1 MTTNPGIIS
10 TLASNPSSTQ
20 LKDNTDNIHS
30 GIIKAL
36 HAATGENR
44 GISGFGLTQGT
55 TNSRTHFQVA
65 AGKVL
70 RDGKLV
76 DVSAATLTTTVST
89 ISANSNDWYGVIV
102 VCDGTES
109 GETANTLKWRFGA
122 VTGKATTSAA
132 TVAELKGGD
141 IPLIVV
147 KIDTAEQNDD
157 YPRLHQFVFYEQST
171 RQFSAINSGSE
182 TMRINN
188 DGTLTKG
195 SATITLPSTTGTLA
209 LDSQLTGLDDS
220 NLASNAVTTAKI
232 NNGAVTEAKLAT
244 DAVTTAKISDANVT
258 TAKLASD
265 SVTYDKIQD
274 IGTANRVLGKASTG
288 TVEEVQVTSA
298 MIADATI
305 ATGDIANDAVTYAKM
320 QNVSATNRIL
330 GRDSSGAGNVEEIT
344 PANLLTM
351 LGIEANA
358 DVTDTTNVKTALG
371 GSLGSMTIGDSND
384 SITFANDVTISGDLT
399 ISGTTTTV
407 NTATLDVADNNITLN
422 SDVTGVPSE
431 SAGITVNRGTSTD
444 KTLLW
449 DESNDRWTVGSET
462 FVAGTF
468 IGNLTGTVSS
478 ANVLTTAR
486 NFALS
491 GDVTASAV
499 TFDGSG
505 NVTLSTAL
513 AGNTVN
519 TTELVN
525 GAVTEAKIQ
534 NASVTTDKLGNTAVS
549 TAKIQDDAITSAKI
563 ADDAITTAMIVD
575 DAITSALIAEDA
587 IVSASIADSAV
598 TNAHLAGS
606 IAQSKIS
613 GLSGAL
619 SGKEPS
625 LTIGGGLDRTGAT
638 LSVDINSAT
647 TENGIDTAADFFL
660 YYDASNTSLKKINLS
675 NIFGKLTAS
684 DIPSLAASKI
694 TSGTFSASRIPSLP
708 TSQITSGTFPTARIA
723 DDAITFDKI
732 QNVDSQVLLGRTTSN
747 TGSVETLTAA
757 QVRTLISVDPSGTDN
772 STDVTLAGSRN
783 YLTLSNQQI
792 TVGEIDISDDTNLV
806 AGTNIT
812 LSGDTLNV
820 DTDLANYSN
829 TNSGFLTAH
838 PTISAASS
846 VNNSGRTYIQ
856 DITLDAN
863 GHITAIAS
871 ATETVTDTTYSVG
884 DGGLTQNNFTN
895 ALKSKLDGIAGG
907 ANYYVLP
914 QASDT
919 VRGGI
924 KIGNNLTVN
933 SDTGVLSADTQ
944 SDVNFTS
951 ALNTKLAG
959 IETGATAG
967 ANFATNVSNISV
979 TNAQLAGSIANSKL
993 SNSSITVNGSSVALG
1008 GSITLTT
1015 ANVAEGTNLYFT
1027 EERVDDRVA
1036 ALLSAGE
1043 GLDVAYNDSSGT
1055 LTLSSEDATSTN
1067 KGVASFAAADFDVS
1081 SGAVTIKSA
1090 GVSNA
1095 QLAGSIANSKL
1106 DDIAQSK
1113 VTGLVAALAS
1123 KAESLSDLSVTASA
1137 AEINILDGVTGVSA
1151 TEIGYLDGVTS
1162 AIQTQLNAK
1171 QAAGNYLTTSAT
1183 IADLNGITA
1192 LDTDITAVSGDHDTI
1207 PTAKA
1212 VKSYVDLVSFDAND
1226 TQYAFSVED
1235 TLVNNTKKLKL
1246 TGTDG
1251 SSTSVNFEGSGSVT
1265 VSRINERIIID
1276 STTDPVNAVSYS
1288 GNTLTLTKTDFS
1300 TITAT
1305 IPDATTNAHG
1315 LMTDDQFDK
1324 LAGIETGATADQTA
1338 AEIRTLVESAS
1349 DSNVF
1354 TDADHS
1360 KLNAIEANATADQTA
1375 SEIRTLVESA
1385 TDSNVF
1391 TDADHTKLNGIA
1403 ASANNYSISSDLLDE
1418 DDMSSNSATK
1428 VASQQSIKAYVDTEV
1443 AAVVASAPAAL
1454 DTLNELAAA
1463 LGDDANFAT
1472 TTSTSLGNRL
1482 RVDTNSQGLSATQ
1495 QGNAITNLGIT
1506 ASLAEINI
1514 LDGGLSA
1521 SDIPSL
1527 AASKITSGTLGTA
1540 RIPSLGASKITS
1552 GTFANARI
1560 SEGSVTQHQAA
1571 LSITES
1577 QISDLD
1583 TYLTAPRSVTAG
1595 GNTLAN
1601 SETLAFTAGSNIS
1614 ISESGGAVTIAST
1627 DTNTQLTTEEVQDIV
1642 GGMLVGTETRI
1653 GVTYDDT
1660 NGRIDFVVDNMTNEQ
1675 ELNNTSAP
1683 YYHKIITTVISD
1695 SGNKYAFDGQT
1706 SSQALRLTPN
1716 VVYRFDQSHSSNS
1729 NHPLRFSET
1738 SDGTHG
1744 GGSEMSDGFT
1754 IYNKVG
1760 TPGNSGAY
1768 TEVSFDQESNNPMY
1782 SYCQYHSG
1790 MGNSV
1795 ILGGAESTDSLTE
1808 GSSNLYFTNERVD
1821 DRVNSLLT
1829 EGSNITLTYND
1840 AGNALTIAATNTDTQ
1855 LSTEQVEDI
1864 VGAMVSSN
1872 TETNITVTYD
1882 DTNGKL
1888 NFSSTDTN
1896 TQLTQAQVRDFAGG
1910 MFTGNTETFITA
1922 TYQTSDDTIDL
1933 VVPVLDED
1941 DMNTNSA
1948 THLATQ
1954 QSIKAYVDT
1963 EVAGLVDSAPGALNT
1978 LNELAA
1984 AINDDATFSATVT
1997 TALGN
2002 RLRVDT
2008 ASQGLS
2014 GTEQSNARTNLNV
2027 DVAGTD
2033 NSTNVTLASVSNNY
2047 LSLSGQT
2054 ITAGTV
2060 PLSLGG
2066 TGATSASAART
2077 ALGVDAAGTDNSTN
2091 VTLGTAS
2098 HDYLSLSGQAI
2109 TLGEIDINADT
2120 NLSVGTGLTLYTA
2133 GANAG
2138 QIVLNSSQPGI
2149 STLGTLSSLTVSG
2162 DLTVDTN
2169 TLHVDSTQNRVG
2181 IGTTSPGYVLQVEGS
2196 FAAQTKS
2203 FVIPHPTQEGKTLQH
2218 GSLEGPEHGVY
2229 HRGRLSEG
2237 NVIQLPEYWT
2247 ELVDED
2253 TISVQLTAN
2262 GDFQML
2268 YVEKIEGNRVF
2279 VANAADEGIDCF
2291 YLIHGERKDV
2301 GRMEVEY

>member
-1 MTTNPGIIS
+1 MTSNPGIIS

-20 LKDNTDNIHS
+20 LTDNTDNIHS

-76 DVSAATLTTTVST
+76 SVSTATLTTAASE
-89 ISANSNDWYGVIV
+89 ISANGNDWYGVIV

-109 GETANTLKWRFGA
+109 GEDPNTLKWRFGA
-122 VTGKATTSAA
+122 VTGKATTGAA

-147 KIDTAEQNDD
+147 KIDTAEANNATT
-157 YPRLHQFVFYEQST
+157 RLHQFVFYEQST

-209 LDSQLTGLDDS
+209 LTSELTGLDDS

-258 TAKLASD
+258 TAKIASD

-358 DVTDTTNVKTALG
+358 DVTDTANVKTALG
-371 GSLGSMTIGDSND
+371 GSLGSMTVGDSND

-422 SDVTGVPSE
+422 SDVSGVPSQ
-431 SAGITVNRGTSTD
+431 SAGITVNRGSSTD

-468 IGNLTGTVSS
+468 IGNVTGTVSS

-499 TFDGSG
+499 SFDGSG

-563 ADDAITTAMIVD
+563 ADDAVTTAMIVD

-675 NIFGKLTAS
+675 NIFGKLTVS
-684 DIPSLAASKI
+684 DIPNLAASKI

-708 TSQITSGTFPTARIA
+708 TSQITSGTFSTTRIA
-723 DDAITFDKI
+723 DDAITFDKM

-919 VRGGI
+919 VRGGV
-924 KIGNNLTVN
+924 KIGSNLTIN
-933 SDTGVLSADTQ
+933 SGTGVLSADTQ

-979 TNAQLAGSIANSKL
+979 TNAQLAGSIANNKL

-1015 ANVAEGTNLYFT
+1015 ANVAEGANLYFT
-1027 EERVDDRVA
+1027 DERVDDRVA

-1043 GLDVAYNDSSGT
+1043 GLDVTYNDSSGT

-1123 KAESLSDLSVTASA
+1123 KVASLSDLSITASA

-1151 TEIGYLDGVTS
+1151 TEVGYLDGVTS

-1183 IADLNGITA
+1183 ITDLNGITA
-1192 LDTDITAVSGDHDTI
+1192 LDTDITAVSGNHDTI

-1226 TQYAFSVED
+1226 TQYSFGVED
-1235 TLVNNTKKLKL
+1235 TGVNNTKRLKL

-1251 SSTSVNFEGSGSVT
+1251 SFTSVNFEGTGSVT

-1276 STTDPVNAVSYS
+1276 SSTQPVNAVSYS
-1288 GNTLTLTKTDFS
+1288 GNTLTLTKTDSS

-1305 IPDATTNAHG
+1305 IPDATTSAHG

-1324 LAGIETGATADQTA
+1324 LAGIEAAATADQTA

-1472 TTSTSLGNRL
+1472 TTSAALGNRL
-1482 RVDTNSQGLSATQ
+1482 RVDTNSQGLTATQ

-1514 LDGGLSA
+1514 LDDGLSA

-1540 RIPSLGASKITS
+1540 RIPSLAASKITS

-1577 QISDLD
+1577 QISDLQSYK
-1583 TYLTAPRSVTAG
+1583 TSHRSVTAG
-1595 GNTLAN
+1595 GNSLADN
-1601 SETLAFTAGSNIS
+1601 ETLNIAGGSNVTVT
-1614 ISESGGAVTIAST
+1614 ESAGTVTIAST

-1642 GGMLVGTETRI
+1642 G
-1653 GVTYDDT
+1653 
-1660 NGRIDFVVDNMTNEQ
+1660 
-1675 ELNNTSAP
+1675 
-1683 YYHKIITTVISD
+1683 
-1695 SGNKYAFDGQT
+1695 
-1706 SSQALRLTPN
+1706 
-1716 VVYRFDQSHSSNS
+1716 
-1729 NHPLRFSET
+1729 
-1738 SDGTHG
+1738 
-1744 GGSEMSDGFT
+1744 
-1754 IYNKVG
+1754 
-1760 TPGNSGAY
+1760 
-1768 TEVSFDQESNNPMY
+1768 
-1782 SYCQYHSG
+1782 
-1790 MGNSV
+1790 
-1795 ILGGAESTDSLTE
+1795 
-1808 GSSNLYFTNERVD
+1808 
-1821 DRVNSLLT
+1821 
-1829 EGSNITLTYND
+1829 
-1840 AGNALTIAATNTDTQ
+1840 
-1855 LSTEQVEDI
+1855 
-1864 VGAMVSSN
+1864 AMVSSN
-1872 TETNITVTYD
+1872 TETNISVTYD
-1882 DTNGKL
+1882 DTGGKL
-1888 NFSSTDTN
+1888 NFASTDTN
-1896 TQLTQAQVRDFAGG
+1896 TQLTQEQVEDFVNGLIVAGTNITKTYDDSAGTLTIASSGKTQEEIEDIVANLVVAGSNVTKTYDDASGTLTIASTDTNTQLTTEQVQDIVGAMFSSNTETRISATYQDGDGTIDLVVDDMTADTNTQLSQEQVEDFVGG
-1910 MFTGNTETFITA
+1910 MLDGTETFITVS
-1922 TYQTSDDTIDL
+1922 YDDTDGNIDF

-2047 LSLSGQT
+2047 LSISGQA

-2091 VTLGTAS
+2091 VTLTGS
-2098 HDYLSLSGQAI
+2098 GNYLSISGQAI
-2109 TLGEIDINADT
+2109 TVDPIDISDDT
-2120 NLSVGTGLTLYTA
+2120 NLTAGTGLTLSGDT
-2133 GANAG
+2133 
-2138 QIVLNSSQPGI
+2138 LNVDAAQSGI
-2149 STLGTLSSLTVSG
+2149 TSVGTLSSLTVSG
-2162 DLTVDTN
+2162 DVTVDTS
-2169 TLHVDSTQNRVG
+2169 TLKVDSTNNRVG
-2181 IGTTSPGYVLQVEGS
+2181 IGTATPGYKLQVEGS

-2237 NVIQLPEYWT
+2237 NIIQLPEYWT
-2247 ELVDED
+2247 GLVDED

-2268 YVEKIEGNRVF
+2268 YVEKIEGNQVF
-2279 VANAADEGIDCF
+2279 VANAAEEGIDCF

>member
-1 MTTNPGIIS
+1 M
-10 TLASNPSSTQ
+10 
-20 LKDNTDNIHS
+20 
-30 GIIKAL
+30 
-36 HAATGENR
+36 
-44 GISGFGLTQGT
+44 
-55 TNSRTHFQVA
+55 
-65 AGKVL
+65 
-70 RDGKLV
+70 
-76 DVSAATLTTTVST
+76 
-89 ISANSNDWYGVIV
+89 IV
-102 VCDGTES
+102 VNS
-109 GETANTLKWRFGA
+109 SNVLAWRHGA
-122 VTGKATTSAA
+122 VTGKATTGAA
-132 TVAELKGGD
+132 TVAELADGD
-141 IPLIVV
+141 IPLIVIKV
-147 KIDTAEQNDD
+147 DTADANDASD
-157 YPRLHQFVFYEQST
+157 AGNDPRLHQFLFYPQST

-188 DGTLTKG
+188 DGTITKG
-195 SATITLPSTTGTLA
+195 SATITLPSSTGTLA
-209 LDSQLTGLDDS
+209 LSSEIGNLGTS
-220 NLASNAVTTAKI
+220 NLANNAVTEAKI
-232 NNGAVTEAKLAT
+232 NTGAVTEAKLGTA
-244 DAVTTAKISDANVT
+244 AVTTAKIADNNVT
-258 TAKLASD
+258 TAKIASD
-265 SVTYDKIQD
+265 AVTYDKIQD
-274 IGTANRVLGKASTG
+274 IGTANRVLGRASTG
-288 TVEEVQVTSA
+288 TVQEVQVTSA
-298 MIADATI
+298 MIADGTI
-305 ATGDIANDAVTYAKM
+305 ATADVANDAITYAKM

-351 LGIEANA
+351 LGIEASA
-358 DVTDTTNVKTALG
+358 DVTDTDNVKTALHNVNLG
-371 GSLGSMTIGDSND
+371 TFSLGDSND
-384 SITFANDVTISGDLT
+384 TISVGNLSIGGDLT
-399 ISGTTTTV
+399 VSGTTTTV
-407 NTATLDVADNNITLN
+407 LSNTVNIGDRIITLN
-422 SDVTGVPSE
+422 SDQTGTPAASDDAGIEVERGSQTNKTLVWDE
-431 SAGITVNRGTSTD
+431 SAG
-444 KTLLW
+444 
-449 DESNDRWTVGSET
+449 RWTVGSET

-478 ANVLTTAR
+478 ATALANAR

-499 TFDGSG
+499 SFDGTG
-505 NVTLSTAL
+505 NVTLSTAIG
-513 AGNTVN
+513 ANTVGATEIQSGEVG
-519 TTELVN
+519 TTQLAN
-525 GAVTEAKIQ
+525 L
-534 NASVTTDKLGNTAVS
+534 SVTTGKIADSDVT
-549 TAKIQDDAITSAKI
+549 TAKLANDAVTSAKI
-563 ADDAITTAMIVD
+563 ADNAILTDMIQDDQITA
-575 DAITSALIAEDA
+575 ALMANNAVGTD
-587 IVSASIADSAV
+587 VIADSAV
-598 TNAHLAGS
+598 TNAKLAGS
-606 IAQSKIS
+606 IAQSKITNLVSDLAGKQATLTFGS
-613 GLSGAL
+613 GLSN
-619 SGKEPS
+619 S
-625 LTIGGGLDRTGAT
+625 GAT
-638 LSVDINSAT
+638 INVDITELS
-647 TENGIDTAADFFL
+647 TENGIHKTNDFLMYNDTG
-660 YYDASNTSLKKINLS
+660 SGLKKINLS
-675 NIFGKLTAS
+675 NVFAQLAAS
-684 DIPSLAASKI
+684 DIPNLAASKTTSGTFADARIPNLAASKI
-694 TSGTFSASRIPSLP
+694 TSGTFA
-708 TSQITSGTFPTARIA
+708 TARIA
-723 DDAITFDKI
+723 DDAVTFDKI
-732 QNVDSQVLLGRTTSN
+732 QNIDSGVLLGRTSN
-747 TGSVETLTAA
+747 NAGAVETLTASA
-757 QVRTLISVDPSGTDN
+757 ARAFLNVDTAGTDN
-772 STDVTLAGSRN
+772 STNVTLAGSRN

-792 TVGEIDISDDTNLV
+792 TVGEVDISDDTNLV

-838 PTISAASS
+838 PTISGAASS
-846 VNNSGRTYIQ
+846 VDNSGSRTYIQ
-856 DITLDAN
+856 SITLDSH
-863 GHITAIAS
+863 GHITNLTS
-871 ATETVTDTTYSVG
+871 ATESVTDTTYSVG

-895 ALKSKLDGIAGG
+895 ALKSKLDGIEAGSNNFSLPIAEAG
-907 ANYYVLP
+907 VL
-914 QASDT
+914 
-919 VRGGI
+919 GGV
-924 KIGNNLTVN
+924 KVGTNLTIN
-933 SDTGVLSADTQ
+933 SVTGVLSAATQ

-951 ALNTKLAG
+951 ALNSKLAG
-959 IETGATAG
+959 IATGATAG
-967 ANFATNVSNISV
+967 ADFSSNVSNISV
-979 TNAQLAGSIANSKL
+979 TNAQLAGSIANNKL
-993 SNSSITVNGSSVALG
+993 ANSSVTVNGSTVALG

-1015 ANVAEGTNLYFT
+1015 ANVAEGANLYYT
-1027 EERVDDRVA
+1027 DERVDDRVN
-1036 ALLSAGE
+1036 ALFTDAE
-1043 GLDVAYNDSSGT
+1043 GITSVYDDTNGT
-1055 LTLSSEDATSTN
+1055 LTVSVEDATSSN
-1067 KGVASFAAADFDVS
+1067 KGIASFATADFDVS
-1081 SGAVTIKSA
+1081 SGAVTVKS
-1090 GVSNA
+1090 GGITNA

-1106 DDIAQSK
+1106 LDIAQSK
-1113 VTGLVAALAS
+1113 VTGLTTALNA
-1123 KAESLSDLSVTASA
+1123 KIESLSDLNITASA
-1137 AEINILDGVTGVSA
+1137 AELNILDGVTGVSA
-1151 TEIGYLDGVTS
+1151 AEIGYLDGVTS

-1183 IADLNGITA
+1183 IADLAGITA
-1192 LDTDITAVSGDHDTI
+1192 LDTDITAVSGSHDTI
-1207 PTAKA
+1207 PSAKA

-1226 TQYAFSVED
+1226 TQYTFSVED
-1235 TLVNNTKKLKL
+1235 TGNANTKRLKL

-1251 SSTSVNFEGSGSVT
+1251 SFTSVNFEGSSNVT

-1276 STTDPVNAVSYS
+1276 STSQPVTSAAFSE
-1288 GNTLTLTKTDFS
+1288 GTLTFTKSDS
-1300 TITAT
+1300 TTFTAT
-1305 IPDATTNAHG
+1305 LPDATTSAHG

-1324 LAGIETGATADQTA
+1324 LAGIETAATADQTA

-1354 TDADHS
+1354 TDADHT
-1360 KLNAIEANATADQTA
+1360 KLNAIEAGATADQTA

-1385 TDSNVF
+1385 SDSNVF
-1391 TDADHTKLNGIA
+1391 TDADHTKLDGIA

-1418 DDMSSNSATK
+1418 DNMASNSATK
-1428 VASQQSIKAYVDTEV
+1428 VASQQSIKAYVDAEV
-1443 AAVVASAPAAL
+1443 AGVISSAPAAL

-1472 TTSTSLGNRL
+1472 TTSTALGNRL
-1482 RVDTNSQGLSATQ
+1482 RVDTNSQGLTATQ

-1514 LDGGLSA
+1514 LDDGLSA

-1540 RIPSLGASKITS
+1540 RIPSLAASKITS

-1583 TYLTAPRSVTAG
+1583 AYLTAPRSVTAG

-1601 SETLAFTAGSNIS
+1601 SETLAFTAGSNIT

-1660 NGRIDFVVDNMTNEQ
+1660 NGRIDFVVDDMTNEQ
-1675 ELNNTSAP
+1675 ELNNTSTP

-1695 SGNKYAFDGQT
+1695 GGNKYAFDGQT

-1840 AGNALTIAATNTDTQ
+1840 AGNALTIAATNTNTQ

-1896 TQLTQAQVRDFAGG
+1896 TQLSQEQVEDFVGG
-1910 MFTGNTETFITA
+1910 MLDGTETFISVS
-1922 TYQTSDDTIDL
+1922 YDDTDGNIDF

-1941 DMNTNSA
+1941 NMNTNSA

-1954 QSIKAYVDT
+1954 QSIKAYVDS

-1984 AINDDATFSATVT
+1984 AINDDATFSSTVT

-2014 GTEQSNARTNLNV
+2014 GTQQSNARTNLNV

-2033 NSTNVTLASVSNNY
+2033 NSTNVTLATVSNNY
-2047 LSLSGQT
+2047 LSISGQA

-2060 PLSLGG
+2060 PISLGG
-2066 TGATSASAART
+2066 TGATSASAARS
-2077 ALGVDAAGTDNSTN
+2077 ALGVDAAGTDNSTD
-2091 VTLGTAS
+2091 VTLTGS
-2098 HDYLSLSGQAI
+2098 GNYLSISGQAI
-2109 TLGEIDINADT
+2109 TVDPIDISDDT
-2120 NLSVGTGLTLYTA
+2120 NLTAGTGLTLSGDT
-2133 GANAG
+2133 
-2138 QIVLNSSQPGI
+2138 LNVDAAQSGI
-2149 STLGTLSSLTVSG
+2149 TSVGTLSSLTVSG
-2162 DLTVDTN
+2162 DVTVDTN
-2169 TLHVDSTQNRVG
+2169 TFKIDSTNNRVG
-2181 IGTTSPGYVLQVEGS
+2181 IGTASPGYKLQVEGS

-2229 HRGRLSEG
+2229 HRGRLEG
-2237 NVIQLPEYWT
+2237 DVIQLPEYWT

-2268 YVEKIEGNRVF
+2268 YVEKIEDNQVF

-2301 GRMEVEY
+2301 GKMEVEY